1 MSADGDLPSA
11 MQSFSRR
18 RGSTPLTA
26 ADTER
31 LLTGHEVPPGAPAV
45 QHAIAELL
53 DSAAGPARDQ
63 ELAGEAA
70 AVAAFVLDTGERAAR
85 SAQFRAHARRGPA
98 IAAGIAAAV
107 VVAFSG
113 AAAADALPAP
123 IQELAHTTFGAP
135 APRHP
140 APLPEVTPP
149 SSQPAPA
156 ASPSPKSRHGKAK
169 ALGKKA
175 SPSGSALGK
184 AKGKAVPDNHAV
196 PAGHP
201 GGHSH
206 SRP

>member
-31 LLTGHEVPPGAPAV
+31 LLTGHEVHPEAPAV

-53 DSAAGPARDQ
+53 DRAAGPAKDQ

-70 AVAAFVLDTGERAAR
+70 AVAAFVLAAGERTTR
-85 SAQFRAHARRGPA
+85 SARFRTHARRGQA
-98 IAAGIAAAV
+98 IAAGVAAAV

-123 IQELAHTTFGAP
+123 IQELAHRTFGAP
-135 APRHP
+135 APRHS
-140 APLPEVTPP
+140 APLPKATLPSGTPV
-149 SSQPAPA
+149 PAT
-156 ASPSPKSRHGKAK
+156 SPSPESRHGKAK
-169 ALGKKA
+169 APGKKTPGKKA
-175 SPSGSALGK
+175 SPKATAPGK
-184 AKGKAVPDNHAV
+184 AKGKAVP
-196 PAGHP
+196 PGHQK
-201 GGHSH
+201 G
-206 SRP
+206 

>member
-31 LLTGHEVPPGAPAV
+31 LLTGHEVHPEAPAV
-45 QHAIAELL
+45 QHAIADLL
-53 DSAAGPARDQ
+53 DSAAGPAKDQ

-70 AVAAFVLDTGERAAR
+70 AVAAFVLATGERTAR
-85 SAQFRAHARRGPA
+85 SARFRAHARRGQA
-98 IAAGIAAAV
+98 IAAGVAAAV

-123 IQELAHTTFGAP
+123 IQELAHRTFGAP
-135 APRHP
+135 APRP
-140 APLPEVTPP
+140 SAPLPKATLP
-149 SSQPAPA
+149 SGTPAPA
-156 ASPSPKSRHGKAK
+156 ASPGSRHGKAK

-175 SPSGSALGK
+175 SPKALAHGK
-184 AKGKAVPDNHAV
+184 AKGKAVP
-196 PAGHP
+196 PGHQK
-201 GGHSH
+201 G
-206 SRP
+206 